1 MLIAIL
7 FSGCK
12 KMDNEAVLKNKTASV
27 EITPKENEEEIIEEI
42 LEEKG
47 VISVSK
53 KEIEIAPEQTE
64 IPKEI
69 EIEKKSPVCSLIVR
83 CDDVLKNPEKLKEEK
98 RSIVPENGIIY
109 ENENISFSEGESVFD
124 VLNRELIKNRIH
136 FEFVNTPMYNSAYIE
151 GIGNLYEFDCGSL
164 SGWQYR
170 VNGMKPNVGCSQYTV
185 KNGDKI
191 EFYYSCN
198 FLDDNAKNS

>member
-1 MLIAIL
+1 MKNRFFRFLGAFLLIAIL

-69 EIEKKSPVCSLIVR
+69 EIEEKSPVCSLIVR

-109 ENENISFSEGESVFD
+109 ENENISFSEGESV
-124 VLNRELIKNRIH
+124 LAA
-136 FEFVNTPMYNSAYIE
+136 EFSHTNTKKS
-151 GIGNLYEFDCGSL
+151 
-164 SGWQYR
+164 
-170 VNGMKPNVGCSQYTV
+170 
-185 KNGDKI
+185 
-191 EFYYSCN
+191 
-198 FLDDNAKNS
+198 FLT